1 MLTQLRTHSTE
12 MALVI
17 DEYGGPAG
25 IITLEDVVEEL
36 VGEIEDEYDPTE
48 TSEQIE
54 GSPGIWTITAT
65 SRPDEIERTT
75 GLQLPDGE
83 YDTVAG
89 LVLDQLE
96 RVAEVGD
103 EVTVDGIHIEV
114 TEIDGYAIEEVR
126 IQVDP
131 QALLDQGDD
140 EENAKHTDA
149 NDEDPA

>member
-1 MLTQLRTHSTE
+1 

-48 TSEQIE
+48 TSEQTE
-54 GSPGIWTITAT
+54 DSPGVWTVTAT
-65 SRPDEIERTT
+65 SRPDEIERST
-75 GLQLPDGE
+75 GLLLPDGE

-103 EVTVDGIHIEV
+103 EVTVDGIRIEV

-126 IQVDP
+126 IQIDP
-131 QALLDQGDD
+131 SQMPLDDSDDSGDGAAPP
-140 EENAKHTDA
+140 ERAGA
-149 NDEDPA
+149 NDEETS